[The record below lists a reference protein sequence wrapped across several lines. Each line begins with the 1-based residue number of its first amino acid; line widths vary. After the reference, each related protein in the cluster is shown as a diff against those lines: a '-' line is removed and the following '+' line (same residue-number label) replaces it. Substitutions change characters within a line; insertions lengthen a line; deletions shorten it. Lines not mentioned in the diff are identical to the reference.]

1 MEIDVLLTTREA
13 ASMLHLTADWLR
25 KLRYR
30 REGPDFIRVGL
41 RHIMY
46 RRSDLIRYMR
56 ERTVSRKGT
65 P

>member
-1 MEIDVLLTTREA
+1 MEDVLLNTREA
-13 ASMLHLTADWLR
+13 AEILHLTADWLR

-30 REGPDFIRVGL
+30 SEGPDFIRVGL

-56 ERTVSRKGT
+56 ERTVSRKST